1 MMKLV
6 QIWQDVRSSLW
17 FVPGLIVLG
26 AVVIAIALIEA
37 EGYMEQD
44 MLDQWPRLFGSSAS
58 GARDLLTA
66 VAGSM
71 ITVAGV
77 VFSITIVALSLASSQ
92 YTSRVL
98 RNFMRNAVNQTVLG
112 VFVGIFAYCLV
123 VLRTIRGGDE
133 GAFVPSMAVLFGL
146 LLAFVGIVV
155 LIYFIH
161 HIAASIQA
169 THILAAAAEETLE
182 AVDHLFPEEV
192 GKEANSTVPVTSP
205 GQAWYSISAS
215 DTGYIQSLDPA
226 GLLAFAS
233 ERRTVVRMER
243 GVGQFVIE
251 KTPIASLLGT
261 AAPSDDDRKRLGE
274 LYAVGLQRTVEQ
286 DAAFGIRQIVDVA
299 LKALSPGINDTTTA
313 VMCIDYLTAILVRLT
328 DRRIESCYRAEDGE
342 LRLLTCGPTYA
353 GIVGEAFDQIRQNA
367 DGNVAILEGLLGS
380 LELLAGRTVSPARRL
395 VLVGHAEAVLEL
407 GRRSIPAP
415 RDRQRFESRSARV
428 MALFTGDAATPL
440 AKATAQ
446 PGS

>member
-1 MMKLV
+1 MKLV

-17 FVPGLIVLG
+17 FVPGLLVLG

-44 MLDQWPRLFGSSAS
+44 ILDQWPRLFGSSAS
-58 GARDLLTA
+58 GSRDLLTA

-98 RNFMRNAVNQTVLG
+98 RNFMSNHVNQTVLG

-133 GAFVPSMAVLFGL
+133 GSFIPSLAVLFGL
-146 LLAFVGIVV
+146 LLAFVGIAV

-161 HIAASIQA
+161 HISASIQA
-169 THILAAAAEETLE
+169 AHILAAVAEETLD
-182 AVDHLFPEEV
+182 AIDHLFPEEV
-192 GKEANSTVPVTSP
+192 GEEANSTMPAANL
-205 GQAWYSISAS
+205 GQTWYPISAS
-215 DTGYIQSLDPA
+215 KTGYIQSLDPP

-243 GVGQFVIE
+243 GVGQFLIE

-261 AAPSDDDRKRLGE
+261 TAPSDDDRQRLDE
-274 LYAVGLQRTVEQ
+274 LYAVGPQRTVEQ

-313 VMCIDYLTAILVRLT
+313 IMCIDYLTAILVRLT

-342 LRLLTCGPTYA
+342 LRLLTCGPSYS
-353 GIVGEAFDQIRQNA
+353 GMVGEAFDQIRQNA
-367 DGNVAILEGLLGS
+367 DGNVAVLESLLGS
-380 LELLAGRTVSPARRL
+380 LELLAGRTASPARRL
-395 VLVGHAEAVLEL
+395 ILAGHAEAVLEL

-428 MALFTGDAATPL
+428 MALFTGDATTRL
-440 AKATAQ
+440 ATAAAQ
-446 PGS
+446 PNP